1 MIKINEEQKLILEKY
16 KIKVENYED
25 INNLLDEINDVMIS
39 FVDEHD
45 EPLPEFLEL
54 EKVYDEIYDLNI

>member
-16 KIKVENYED
+16 KIKVEDYEE

-54 EKVYDEIYDLNI
+54 EKLYDEIYDLNI